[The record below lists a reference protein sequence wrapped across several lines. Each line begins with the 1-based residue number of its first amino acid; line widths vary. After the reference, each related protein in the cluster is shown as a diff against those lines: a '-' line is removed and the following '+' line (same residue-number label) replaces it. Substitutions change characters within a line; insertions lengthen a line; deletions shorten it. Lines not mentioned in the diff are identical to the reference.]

1 MLRCR
6 EDFAKVLPIPAPT
19 NAKNIQEMSQARN
32 FCSKTVLDRAMS
44 LIVVALNVLEKEG
57 GQPNFPQ
64 QHQMLERSRNELNK
78 LKQTVKE

>member
-1 MLRCR
+1 
-6 EDFAKVLPIPAPT
+6 
-19 NAKNIQEMSQARN
+19 
-32 FCSKTVLDRAMS
+32 MS
-44 LIVVALNVLEKEG
+44 LIVDALDGEGGMARSVDLFLCPVLEKEG